1 MESAATSSGTEN
13 GPPGAGRA
21 RLAPI
26 VLVDEIKKRIQAAM
40 KAGNSLEK
48 EVLRV
53 ALGELQTEEARGTKV
68 DDALATRIVKKL
80 IKSNRET
87 LQSAT
92 DPEQQA
98 ALNSE
103 ISILEALLPRSMSVD
118 EIVAALAPVA
128 DAIRAAGNDGQGTG
142 IAMKHLKASGAEV
155 DGKDVAQAV
164 KTLRA

>member
-1 MESAATSSGTEN
+1 M
-13 GPPGAGRA
+13 
-21 RLAPI
+21 
-26 VLVDEIKKRIQAAM
+26 LVDEIKKRIQAAM

-48 EVLRV
+48 EILRV
-53 ALGELQTEEARGTKV
+53 ALGEIQTEEARGTKA
-68 DDALATRIVKKL
+68 DDALATRTLKKL

-87 LQSAT
+87 LEAAT

-98 ALNSE
+98 QLQGE
-103 ISILEALLPRSMSVD
+103 IAILQELLPQSLSVD
-118 EIVAALAPVA
+118 EIATALAPVT
-128 DAIRAAGNDGQGTG
+128 DAIRSAGNDGQGTG